1 MRKKREKRFVSIRV
15 RLFLQIGA
23 IFLLA
28 VLVLLGL
35 NRWYLPAVYAYNTRK
50 NMQQVAES
58 IDGMN
63 IADAS
68 LPTQLA
74 ALEKSNGLSIDL
86 YTETGE
92 TLYHG
97 KEQIVAAGGKVTM
110 TDRLEY
116 ADGSYFETQVFERQ
130 NVQYIVYVR
139 PMSFGGTVEM
149 YSRKSTIDENA
160 NAAIAVTTGTGVAA
174 LLIALFAVYIYSKKF
189 TKPLIEMRNVTK
201 NIAET
206 DFSHKCTA
214 KTRDEIG
221 ELAGSINQLSASLEE
236 TLADLSEKNRKL
248 QSDIAHEQRID
259 KMRKDFISNV
269 SHELK
274 TPISIVQGYAEG
286 AKLLYEN
293 GNSEKA
299 REYCDIIVSEADKMN
314 TLVLQLLELSQY
326 ESGNMQINPE
336 PFDFHTLAADYARAN
351 ALQFAEKGISF
362 QSTVPA
368 PCMCFADRVKI
379 QMVLNNYISNAC
391 AHAAGEKRITLHA
404 EKTDTGFWR
413 VTVFNTGEQIA
424 EEDIGKIWDSFYRA
438 DKSHSRKEGRF
449 GLGLSIVSEIQKLH
463 KANYGVENR
472 DGGVAFWFDVR
483 CAQEK
488 EETV

>member
-1 MRKKREKRFVSIRV
+1 MRKKTEKRFVSIRV

-28 VLVLLGL
+28 VLLLLGL

-50 NMQQVAES
+50 NMQKVAET
-58 IDGMN
+58 IDGMQ
-63 IADAS
+63 ISDS
-68 LPTQLA
+68 TLPMQIS
-74 ALEKSNGLSIDL
+74 ALEKNNGLSIDL
-86 YTETGE
+86 YAQNGE
-92 TLYHG
+92 PLYHG
-97 KEQIVAAGGKVTM
+97 REQMAAGGKVTVK
-110 TDRLEY
+110 DRREF

-130 NVQYIVYVR
+130 NAQYIVYVR
-139 PMSFGGTVEM
+139 PMSFGGTLEM
-149 YSRKSTIDENA
+149 YSRKSAVDENA
-160 NAAIAVTTGTGVAA
+160 NAAIVVTTGTGIAA
-174 LLIALFAVYIYSKKF
+174 LVLALFAVYFYSKRF

-201 NIAET
+201 NMAET
-206 DFSHKCTA
+206 DFSQKCTA

-221 ELAGSINQLSASLEE
+221 ELANSINRLSESLEE

-248 QSDIAHEQRID
+248 QSDIEHEQRVD

-286 AKLLYEN
+286 AKLLYAS
-293 GNSEKA
+293 GNFEKA
-299 REYCDIIVSEADKMN
+299 QEYCDIIVAEACKMN
-314 TLVLQLLELSQY
+314 HLVLQLLELSQY
-326 ESGNMQINPE
+326 ESGGMQITPE
-336 PFDFHTLAADYARAN
+336 VFDFACLSADYARAN

-362 QSTVPA
+362 QSFVPT
-368 PCMCFADRVKI
+368 PCMCFADSVKI

-391 AHAAGEKRITLHA
+391 SHATGEKCITLQA
-404 EKTDTGFWR
+404 EKQTDFWR
-413 VTVFNTGEQIA
+413 VTVFNTGEPIA

-463 KANYGVENR
+463 KAAYGVENR
-472 DGGVAFWFDVR
+472 DGGVAFWFDVP
-483 CAQEK
+483 CAE
-488 EETV
+488 

>member
-1 MRKKREKRFVSIRV
+1 MRKKQEKRFVSIRV

-35 NRWYLPAVYAYNTRK
+35 NRWYLPAVYAYNTRQ
-50 NMQQVAES
+50 NMQKVAEA
-58 IDGMN
+58 IDALDMTA
-63 IADAS
+63 AD
-68 LPTQLA
+68 LPAHLT

-86 YTETGE
+86 YSEKGE

-97 KEQIVAAGGKVTM
+97 KEQIFAGGGKVTM
-110 TDRLEY
+110 KDRREF

-130 NVQYIVYVR
+130 NAQYIVYVR
-139 PMSFGGTVEM
+139 QLSFGGTVEM
-149 YSRKSTIDENA
+149 YSRKSTIDDNA
-160 NAAIAVTTGTGVAA
+160 NAAIAVTTGTGIAA
-174 LLIALFAVYIYSKKF
+174 LVLALFAVYFYSKRF

-214 KTRDEIG
+214 ETRDEIG
-221 ELAGSINQLSASLEE
+221 DLAGSINQLSSSLEA

-248 QSDIAHEQRID
+248 QSDIEHEQRVD

-286 AKLLYEN
+286 AKLLCES
-293 GNSEKA
+293 GNNIKA
-299 REYCDIIVSEADKMN
+299 EEYCDIIVSEAEKMN
-314 TLVLQLLELSQY
+314 ALVLQLLELSQY
-326 ESGNMQINPE
+326 ESGSMQIRRE
-336 PFDFHTLAADYARAN
+336 AFDFATLCADYARAN
-351 ALQFAEKGISF
+351 TLKFAEKGISF
-362 QSTVPA
+362 EANVPH

-379 QMVLNNYISNAC
+379 QMVLNNYLSNAVS
-391 AHAAGEKRITLHA
+391 HAAGEKKITLQAEKNGEFWRITVL
-404 EKTDTGFWR
+404 
-413 VTVFNTGEQIA
+413 NTGEPIA
-424 EEDIGKIWDSFYRA
+424 DEDIGKIWDSFYRA

-463 KANYGVENR
+463 KAAYGVENR
-472 DGGVAFWFDVR
+472 DGGVAFWFDVL
-483 CAQEK
+483 CAQ
-488 EETV
+488 

>member
-1 MRKKREKRFVSIRV
+1 MRKKTEKRFVSIRV

-28 VLVLLGL
+28 VAMLLGL

-50 NMQQVAES
+50 NMQQVAEA
-58 IDGMN
+58 IDQFDMTS
-63 IADAS
+63 AELAS
-68 LPTQLA
+68 HLA

-86 YTETGE
+86 YTENGE
-92 TLYHG
+92 ALYHG
-97 KEQIVAAGGKVTM
+97 KEQIMAGGGKVTM
-110 TDRLEY
+110 EDRREFE
-116 ADGSYFETQVFERQ
+116 DGSYFETQIVERQ
-130 NVQYIVYVR
+130 NTQYIVYVR

-149 YSRKSTIDENA
+149 YSRKSTIDDNA

-174 LLIALFAVYIYSKKF
+174 LLLALFVVYFYSKRF

-201 NIAET
+201 KIAET

-214 KTRDEIG
+214 ETRDEIG
-221 ELAGSINQLSASLEE
+221 ELASSINQLSDSLEA

-248 QSDIAHEQRID
+248 QSDIEHEQRVD

-286 AKLLYEN
+286 AKLLYAD

-299 REYCDIIVSEADKMN
+299 EEYCDIIVSEADKMN

-326 ESGNMQINPE
+326 ESGSMQINWDT
-336 PFDFHTLAADYARAN
+336 FDFSALAAEYVRAN
-351 ALQFAEKGISF
+351 TLKFSEKGIAF
-362 QSTVPA
+362 QSNVPA
-368 PCMCFADRVKI
+368 PCLCFGDRVKM
-379 QMVLNNYISNAC
+379 QMVLNNYLSNAVS
-391 AHAAGEKRITLHA
+391 HAAGEMKITLQA
-404 EKTDTGFWR
+404 EQRGDFWR
-413 VTVFNTGEQIA
+413 VTVFNTGEPIA

-463 KANYGVENR
+463 KAAYGVENR
-472 DGGVAFWFDVR
+472 ENGVAFWFDIL
-483 CAQEK
+483 CAKQR
-488 EETV
+488 

>member
-1 MRKKREKRFVSIRV
+1 MRKGTKQRFVSIRV

-35 NRWYLPAVYAYNTRK
+35 NRWYLPAMYAYNTRK
-50 NMQQVAES
+50 NMRQVADTIDALDVSDPTLS
-58 IDGMN
+58 I
-63 IADAS
+63 
-68 LPTQLA
+68 QLA
-74 ALEKSNGLSIDL
+74 TLEKSNGLSIDL
-86 YTETGE
+86 YSGKGE

-97 KEQIVAAGGKVTM
+97 KEQLMAGSGKVTM
-110 TDRLEY
+110 KDRREFEN
-116 ADGSYFETQVFERQ
+116 GSYFETQILERQ
-130 NVQYIVYVR
+130 NTQYIVYVR

-149 YSRKSTIDENA
+149 YSRKSTIDDNA
-160 NAAIAVTTGTGVAA
+160 DAAITVTTVTGIAA
-174 LLIALFAVYIYSKKF
+174 LLLALFAVYFYTKRF

-214 KTRDEIG
+214 QT
-221 ELAGSINQLSASLEE
+221 
-236 TLADLSEKNRKL
+236 L
-248 QSDIAHEQRID
+248 QSDIEHEQRVD

-286 AKLLYEN
+286 AKLLCEN

-299 REYCDIIVSEADKMN
+299 QAYCDIIVSESEKMN

-326 ESGNMQINPE
+326 ESGNMKINAE
-336 PFDFHTLAADYARAN
+336 TFDFCRMAEDYARAN
-351 ALQFAEKGISF
+351 ALKFSENEIVF
-362 QSTVPA
+362 VTDIPT
-368 PCMCFADRVKI
+368 PCMCCADRVKI
-379 QMVLNNYISNAC
+379 QMVLNNYLSNAVS
-391 AHAAGEKRITLHA
+391 HAAGEKKIILQA
-404 EKTDTGFWR
+404 VKNGSFWR
-413 VTVFNTGEQIA
+413 VTVFNTGAPIGD
-424 EEDIGKIWDSFYRA
+424 EDIEKIWDSFYRA

-463 KANYGVENR
+463 KADYGVENR
-472 DGGVAFWFDVR
+472 DDGVAFWFDVP
-483 CAQEK
+483 CAQ
-488 EETV
+488 

>member
-1 MRKKREKRFVSIRV
+1 MRKGTKQRFVSIRV

-35 NRWYLPAVYAYNTRK
+35 NRWYLPAMYAYNTRK
-50 NMQQVAES
+50 NMRQVADTIDALDVSDPTLS
-58 IDGMN
+58 I
-63 IADAS
+63 
-68 LPTQLA
+68 QLA
-74 ALEKSNGLSIDL
+74 TLEKSNGLSIDL
-86 YTETGE
+86 YSGKGE

-97 KEQIVAAGGKVTM
+97 KEQLMAGSGKVTM
-110 TDRLEY
+110 KDRREFEN
-116 ADGSYFETQVFERQ
+116 GSYFETQILERQ
-130 NVQYIVYVR
+130 NTQYIVYVR

-149 YSRKSTIDENA
+149 YSRKSTIDDNA
-160 NAAIAVTTGTGVAA
+160 DAAITVTTVTGIAA
-174 LLIALFAVYIYSKKF
+174 LLLALFAVYFYTKRF

-214 KTRDEIG
+214 QTRDEIG
-221 ELAGSINQLSASLEE
+221 ELASSINQLSASLEA

-248 QSDIAHEQRID
+248 QSDIEHEQRVD

-286 AKLLYEN
+286 AKLLCEN

-299 REYCDIIVSEADKMN
+299 QAYCDIIVSESEKMN
-314 TLVLQLLELSQY
+314 ALVLQLLELSQY
-326 ESGNMQINPE
+326 ESGNMKINAE
-336 PFDFHTLAADYARAN
+336 TFDFCRMAEDYARAN
-351 ALQFAEKGISF
+351 ALKFSENEIVF
-362 QSTVPA
+362 VTDIPA
-368 PCMCFADRVKI
+368 PCMCYADRVKI
-379 QMVLNNYISNAC
+379 QMVLNNYLSNAVS
-391 AHAAGEKRITLHA
+391 HAAGEKKITLQA
-404 EKTDTGFWR
+404 VKNGAFWR
-413 VTVFNTGEQIA
+413 VTVFNTGAPIGD
-424 EEDIGKIWDSFYRA
+424 EDIEKIWDSFYRA

-463 KANYGVENR
+463 KADYGVENR
-472 DGGVAFWFDVR
+472 DGGVAFWFDVP
-483 CAQEK
+483 CAQ
-488 EETV
+488 